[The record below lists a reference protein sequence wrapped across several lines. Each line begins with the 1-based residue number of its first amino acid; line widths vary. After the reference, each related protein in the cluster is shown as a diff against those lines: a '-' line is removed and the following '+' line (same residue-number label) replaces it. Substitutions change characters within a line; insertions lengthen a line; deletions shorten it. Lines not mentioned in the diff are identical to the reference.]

1 MDKQTLIIQKLLKL
15 ADKQQKILE
24 RLAQAQDTNVD
35 YLRRAVQTAGV
46 NLSQPLSLTAFVAPK
61 DGGYTV
67 TIDGF
72 PPVNE
77 GDPKDVQRDN
87 AVKVAFKKNFD
98 NQLQAQQ
105 KGELLNSLAL
115 VYKNKA
121 AGVA

>member
-1 MDKQTLIIQKLLKL
+1 MDKETLIIQKLLKI
-15 ADKQQKILE
+15 ADNQQKILQ

-35 YLRRAVQTAGV
+35 YLHRAVQTAGV
-46 NLSQPLSLTAFVAPK
+46 NMSQPLSLTAFVTPK

-67 TIDGF
+67 TVDGF
-72 PPVNE
+72 PAVSE

-87 AVKVAFKKNFD
+87 AVKTSFKKNFD